1 MNDQADLQAGSILDR
16 VLNRKQNDDI
26 EHFNPLDILSNLLKI
41 LTSREEEILRR
52 RHGLHAK
59 TPETLEHI
67 GAQYN
72 VTRERIRQIESGAI
86 AKLQKYNDSRHA
98 VSSVVDAIT
107 AVLDQHGGVMREEVL
122 LNQLLGNSE
131 DSQASRAATL
141 FIMQFLLRDRVKHF
155 QTTEAFYPAWQLTVA
170 PIHLVDETIKN
181 VQTILEAEG
190 KPLPVKEVLDG
201 LRKTAFGIEHQYQL
215 TDAAVLSYIGVST
228 HIAKNPYDEYGLAGW
243 GTIVPRR
250 MSDKIYLVLKKVG
263 KPLHFNDITRLI
275 NETKF
280 DHRVAYPPTVHNELI
295 LNDRYVLVGRGIY
308 ALKEW
313 GYKPGVVVD
322 ILTSI
327 LKKEQRPMTRD
338 ELVAEVLK
346 QRMVKRNTIHLALTN
361 RKKFIKD
368 LKGAY
373 SLVPPV

>member
-1 MNDQADLQAGSILDR
+1 MLEQTDSQAGSILDR
-16 VLNRKQNDDI
+16 VLNRKQTDDI
-26 EHFNPLDILSNLLKI
+26 EHFSPLDVLSHLLKI

-59 TPETLEHI
+59 APETLEHI

-86 AKLQKYNDSRHA
+86 AKLRKYNDAHHA
-98 VSSVVDAIT
+98 VHSIVDAVS
-107 AVLDQHGGVMREEVL
+107 AVLDQHGGVMREDAL
-122 LNQLLGNSE
+122 LNQLLGTA
-131 DSQASRAATL
+131 DDAQASRAATL
-141 FIMQFLLRDRVKHF
+141 FIMQFLLKDRVKHF
-155 QTTEAFYPAWQLTVA
+155 QTGEAYYPAWQLTTA
-170 PIHLVDETIKN
+170 PIHLVDETIRN
-181 VQTILEAEG
+181 VQTILEAHG
-190 KPLPVKEVLDG
+190 RPLAVNDVLTQ
-201 LRKTAFGIEHQYQL
+201 LRQTPFGTEHQYQL
-215 TDAAVLSYIGVST
+215 TDSAVLSYVGVST
-228 HIAKNPYDEYGLAGW
+228 YIAKNPYDEYGLAEW

-250 MSDKIYLVLKKVG
+250 MSDKIYLVLKKSG
-263 KPLHFNDITRLI
+263 KPLHFNDITQLI

-313 GYKPGVVVD
+313 GYKPGVVAD
-322 ILTSI
+322 ILKGI
-327 LKKEQRPMTRD
+327 MERAPHPLTRD

-361 RKKFIKD
+361 RKKFTKSTN
-368 LKGAY
+368 GTY
-373 SLVPPV
+373 SLVSA

>member
-1 MNDQADLQAGSILDR
+1 
-16 VLNRKQNDDI
+16 
-26 EHFNPLDILSNLLKI
+26 
-41 LTSREEEILRR
+41 
-52 RHGLHAK
+52 
-59 TPETLEHI
+59 
-67 GAQYN
+67 
-72 VTRERIRQIESGAI
+72 
-86 AKLQKYNDSRHA
+86 
-98 VSSVVDAIT
+98 
-107 AVLDQHGGVMREEVL
+107 
-122 LNQLLGNSE
+122 
-131 DSQASRAATL
+131 
-141 FIMQFLLRDRVKHF
+141 
-155 QTTEAFYPAWQLTVA
+155 
-170 PIHLVDETIKN
+170 
-181 VQTILEAEG
+181 
-190 KPLPVKEVLDG
+190 
-201 LRKTAFGIEHQYQL
+201 
-215 TDAAVLSYIGVST
+215 
-228 HIAKNPYDEYGLAGW
+228 
-243 GTIVPRR
+243 

>member
-1 MNDQADLQAGSILDR
+1 MVEQTDSQAGSILDR

-26 EHFNPLDILSNLLKI
+26 EHFNPLDVLSHLLKI

-59 TPETLEHI
+59 APETLEHI

-72 VTRERIRQIESGAI
+72 VTRERIRQIESGAV
-86 AKLQKYNDSRHA
+86 AKLRKYNDSHHA
-98 VSSVVDAIT
+98 VSPIVDAIS
-107 AVLDQHGGVMREEVL
+107 AVLDQHGGVMREDAL
-122 LNQLLGNSE
+122 LTQLLGTSE
-131 DSQASRAATL
+131 DAQASRAATL
-141 FIMQFLLRDRVKHF
+141 FIMQFLLKDRVKHF
-155 QTTEAFYPAWQLTVA
+155 QTNASYFPAWQLTTA
-170 PIHLVDETIKN
+170 PIHLVDETIRN
-181 VQTILEAEG
+181 VQSILEAQG
-190 KPLPVKEVLDG
+190 RPLPVKDVLDQ
-201 LRKTAFGIEHQYQL
+201 LRKTAFGAEHQYQL
-215 TDAAVLSYIGVST
+215 TDVAVLSYVGIST
-228 HIAKNPYDEYGLAGW
+228 NIAKNPYDEYGLAAW

-250 MSDKIYLVLKKVG
+250 MSDKIYLVLKKAG
-263 KPLHFNDITRLI
+263 KPLHFNDITQLI

-313 GYKPGVVVD
+313 GYKPGVVAD
-322 ILTSI
+322 ILIEI
-327 LKKEQRPMTRD
+327 LKREQRPLSRD

-361 RKKFIKD
+361 RKKFTKNTD
-368 LKGAY
+368 GTY
-373 SLVPPV
+373 SPVSA